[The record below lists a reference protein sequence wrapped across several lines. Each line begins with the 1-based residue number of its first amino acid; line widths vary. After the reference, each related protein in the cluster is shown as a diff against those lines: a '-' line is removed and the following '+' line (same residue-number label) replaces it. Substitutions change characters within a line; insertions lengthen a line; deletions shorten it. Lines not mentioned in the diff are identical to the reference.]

1 MKLSFKKDYYAI
13 LLQNR
18 QIWPRRCGEESRD
31 FFISCQGL
39 LNIRGPGQY
48 CATLIFNKP
57 WQEMKKS
64 RDSSPHR
71 RGQNCR
77 FCSNIA

>member
-57 WQEMKKS
+57 WQEMKKI
-64 RDSSPHR
+64 P
-71 RGQNCR
+71 R
-77 FCSNIA
+77 FFTTPPKPKLPIL